1 MVGYDLISW
10 ITKIKCGQIEREKCL
25 FRYWQPEE
33 VGGFRH
39 SDRHPDLQTH
49 VVVPWKD
56 SKKILGMVFRQL
68 KLPSHSPQLKTLTL
82 LRIDDRP
89 CIRPADDRHVQ

>member
-33 VGGFRH
+33 VGGFRQGSRFH
-39 SDRHPDLQTH
+39 MQALGQTSRFTNACSSSMEGQQENTGH
-49 VVVPWKD
+49 
-56 SKKILGMVFRQL
+56 GF
-68 KLPSHSPQLKTLTL
+68 
-82 LRIDDRP
+82 
-89 CIRPADDRHVQ
+89 